1 MQALTETPLITEVHG
16 AKTWTRHHQTRPTT
30 YLRVQTDTQTGRLDL
45 LLSIDAAKQLVA
57 NLEHILR
64 DKRFQ

>member
-1 MQALTETPLITEVHG
+1 MQETPLITKVHG
-16 AKTWTRHHQTRPTT
+16 VKTWTHRDQTIPTI

-45 LLSIDAAKQLVA
+45 LLSKDAAKELVA
-57 NLEHILR
+57 NLGRILR